1 MLIVIPADPSRG
13 KTADGAS
20 LTLDPMK
27 LHVARLCLDCEE
39 IHDEQTCPLCGSA
52 SFGYIS
58 RWIPAPE
65 RRTRPRP
72 VITSPTADT
81 YRELLAPDQAGSDKS
96 RWLRRGVIGVTA
108 VSVTGW
114 IWRRKLAENR
124 RETKTDGHVKG

>member
-1 MLIVIPADPSRG
+1 MQLR
-13 KTADGAS
+13 
-20 LTLDPMK
+20 
-27 LHVARLCLDCEE
+27 VARLCLDCDE
-39 IHDEQTCPLCGSA
+39 IHGEQTCPVCGSE

-81 YRELLAPDQAGSDKS
+81 YRELLAPDQARSDKS

-108 VSVTGW
+108 VSLVGW

-124 RETKTDGHVKG
+124 RQTKVEGAVKG